1 MKSEIIIVS
10 DTHRFSGY
18 LTDLETAY
26 PQADLYL
33 HLGDLQDD
41 PSRFPKWKFVRGN
54 TDDFFPGKLMPSIR
68 IVEQNGIRILM
79 THSHRFSQAS
89 RNEELV
95 RLANENNCSVV
106 LYGHTHVPAMK
117 KEQGIWLINPG
128 SPSIPRNQ
136 SRPCYGRI
144 VIEDGEVKPELIRK
158 EKWPFKRISR
168 TE

>member
-1 MKSEIIIVS
+1 MQSEIIVVS
-10 DTHRFSGY
+10 DTHRFNGY
-18 LTDLETAY
+18 LTDLEKAY

-54 TDDFFPGKLMPSIR
+54 TDDFFPGQLMPSMR
-68 IVEQNGIRILM
+68 VVEKDGIRILM
-79 THSHRFSQAS
+79 THSHKFSQS
-89 RNEELV
+89 SLKEELV
-95 RLANENNCSVV
+95 RLARENNCSVV
-106 LYGHTHVPAMK
+106 LYGHTHVPAIK
-117 KEQGIWLINPG
+117 NEQGIWMINPG

-136 SRPCYGRI
+136 SQPSYARI
-144 VIEDGEVKPELIRK
+144 LIEDGEVKPELIRQ